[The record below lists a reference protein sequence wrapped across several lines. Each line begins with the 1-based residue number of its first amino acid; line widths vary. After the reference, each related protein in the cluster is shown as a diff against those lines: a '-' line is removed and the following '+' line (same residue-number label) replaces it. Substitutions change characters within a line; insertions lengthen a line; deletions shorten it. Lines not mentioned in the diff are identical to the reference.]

1 MDVPKPAEQD
11 YLPRLNFS
19 SKTDLIHNRG
29 RFGPVFKGKLDGKLD
44 VAIKRV
50 EKKKTQVAESQF
62 YFSANGHP
70 NVINFYC
77 LVAAGN
83 SKFT

>member
-1 MDVPKPAEQD
+1 MDFSKSKQD

-29 RFGPVFKGKLDGKLD
+29 RFGLVYKGKLDDKLD

-50 EKKKTQVAESQF
+50 EKKKTEVAKSQF

-70 NVINFYC
+70 NVINFFC
-77 LVAAGN
+77 MVAGD
-83 SKFT
+83 SRFT